1 MAWIPYVLE
10 KRDYKDL
17 PDALKQDIDPSEWAD
32 ADELEREALL
42 MDLGVRPIAD
52 RE

>member
-1 MAWIPYVLE
+1 MVWIPYELE

-17 PDALKQDIDPSEWAD
+17 PDALKQDIDADEWAK
-32 ADELEREALL
+32 ADELKREALL
-42 MDLGVRPIAD
+42 MDLGVKPRAD